1 MWKIIAGRLL
11 SFVPTII
18 VASMIL
24 FLAVNVVP
32 GSAARAVLGIQATP
46 QAIKRFEHKH
56 GLDRPLY
63 IQYADWSGKAIKGDL
78 EPLSKIPSQWDL
90 KLQNASLSRYF
101 LQA

>member
-18 VASMIL
+18 IASMIL

-32 GSAARAVLGIQATP
+32 GSAARAVLGIQAAP

-63 IQYADWSGKAIKGDL
+63 IQYADWA
-78 EPLSKIPSQWDL
+78 
-90 KLQNASLSRYF
+90 
-101 LQA
+101 